1 MLSCASLPW
10 SLAACNRQLGSAA
23 PRLWGD
29 PGQREQSWGW
39 GLGLAGEF
47 VQRLGSGQV
56 TQALLAYPRVVGALN
71 LCCLCSAEFLSI
83 IQFAG
88 KLPCEE
94 IGF

>member
-56 TQALLAYPRVVGALN
+56 TQALLAYP
-71 LCCLCSAEFLSI
+71 
-83 IQFAG
+83 
-88 KLPCEE
+88 
-94 IGF
+94 